1 MMRELINKVE
11 VWSFDKGL
19 HQAESSKQYLKVAEE
34 TGEIA
39 AALARSDK
47 EELKDA
53 IGDTIVTLIILAQQ
67 NSLNLEECLSGAY
80 DVISERKGK
89 MINGV
94 FVKESDLN
102 AYDES
107 Y

>member
-1 MMRELINKVE
+1 MNKLIKQVE
-11 VWSFDKGL
+11 QWSFKKDL

-39 AALARSDK
+39 AALARGQK
-47 EELKDA
+47 AELKDA

-67 NSLNLEECLSGAY
+67 NSLNLEECLSSAY

-102 AYDES
+102 AYDEP

>member
-53 IGDTIVTLIILAQQ
+53 IGDVMVTLIILAQQ
-67 NSLNLEECLSGAY
+67 NSLTLEECLQTAY
-80 DVISERKGK
+80 AEIADRKGK
-89 MINGV
+89 MVNGV
-94 FVKESDLN
+94 FVKESDLEEV
-102 AYDES
+102 AE
-107 Y
+107 